1 MATKDKY
8 ASVLALGEQL
18 GVRDGRVEEENGV
31 LKVWGTV
38 NTPYEKDQLWDEI
51 KGLNGGIVP
60 NDIMADIKVSDTSV
74 YTHHTV
80 KKGESLSLIAK
91 HYYKD
96 LMEYKKIFEANRN
109 QLSDPDKIEVG
120 QVLVIPN
127 P

>member
-18 GVRDGRVEEENGV
+18 GVRDGRVEEENGI
-31 LKVWGTV
+31 LKIWGTV

-51 KGLNGGIVP
+51 KGLNGGVVP
-60 NDIMADIKVSDTSV
+60 HDVMADIKVSDTSV
-74 YTHHTV
+74 YTRHTV

-96 LMEYKKIFEANRN
+96 LMEYKKIFEANRD